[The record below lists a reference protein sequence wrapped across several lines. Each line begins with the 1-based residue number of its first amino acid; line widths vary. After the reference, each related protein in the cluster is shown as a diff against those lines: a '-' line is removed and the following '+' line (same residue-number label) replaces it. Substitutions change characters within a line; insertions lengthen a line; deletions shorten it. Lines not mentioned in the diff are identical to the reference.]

1 MIKKIIFIVVLFLG
15 FNSFGQDIVELRKK
29 ANTTSDK
36 ELLVFV
42 KKAKDQGLSL
52 AEAEKQFSLLG
63 AKPKEIKR
71 LRDLWDEETP
81 EDEPNLFEDSDNENQ
96 SKFGNTIPFEEEEN
110 NEIDSEELLNED
122 EFTIDDEV
130 EELKRFGSDFFNNKN
145 IIKTPQL
152 FVSTPADYRLGPGDE
167 LIINLFGASENTYSV
182 QISRNG
188 NVKFDKLA
196 PVFLSGLSVG
206 SASRRLKSRLSKIY
220 TGLNSE
226 NAVEKV
232 DLELNLQKARSIVV
246 NITGQ
251 VVAPGTY
258 TISGFSSVLNALYAA
273 GGPNDVG
280 TYRDI
285 NIIRNGKVVY
295 NVDLYDYFSN
305 GIYPNI
311 YLRDQ
316 DVILVKPYQIETEVV
331 SGFKQLALFEFK
343 EGEVI
348 SDLIKI
354 SGGAKS
360 NTYKSKIFIERFD
373 VFSKKIIEINEIDFK
388 KTKLND
394 GDKISFKEIN
404 NENITGSVR
413 IGGAVYLS
421 GGFELKNNKTVND
434 LINSAKGLTNDLI
447 GSNAILYRN
456 SNGLDNESI
465 SINLKNN
472 NELSTQ
478 LFENDSLYLPNSNDF
493 LFDQVI
499 EIKGEVNF
507 PREIEFRFGY
517 TIPDLIILSG
527 GLTPY
532 ANKNDIRIFRNTSK
546 SGGEN
551 VTQEIIIKLD
561 ENLTPNK
568 KILLQPDDIVTVNT
582 FPYRKENKFYS
593 IEGELA
599 LPGLYSIKNQ
609 TYSVYDAI
617 TENVEFLKSSSIDGI
632 SIIRDEIQIPVAGS
646 KLMSQ
651 GNKSKY
657 NFELVSGDKI
667 IIPAINNTVIVSGEV
682 QQEGII
688 NIDRPI
694 SAKAAIELVGG
705 FTNKS
710 IKKEVY
716 VEYQNGLR
724 KVTSNFLFF
733 KFYPKVLPGSKVVVP
748 VKDENEQTT
757 SVGDIVGYTTSL
769 VSIIALIKSL

>member
-130 EELKRFGSDFFNNKN
+130 EELKRFGSDFFNNEN
-145 IIKTPQL
+145 IVETPQL